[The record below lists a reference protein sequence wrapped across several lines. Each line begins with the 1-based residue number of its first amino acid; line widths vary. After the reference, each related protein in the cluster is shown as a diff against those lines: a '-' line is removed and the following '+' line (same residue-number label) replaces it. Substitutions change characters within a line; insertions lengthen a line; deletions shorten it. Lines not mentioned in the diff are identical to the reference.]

1 MASKRSA
8 RPSNGRKSSQPSP
21 SHYQWVAGFHNLD
34 AVGTLSCLWLTYDA
48 QREGEGNG
56 EGQGADLKSKQTTE
70 AGNQVQGKLKNL
82 TALSINETC
91 SSCLICT
98 IIPKDTVRLF
108 SKFHR
113 VA

>member
-1 MASKRSA
+1 MGERAASRVLHIISGLHVFITWMQWA
-8 RPSNGRKSSQPSP
+8 RR
-21 SHYQWVAGFHNLD
+21 
-34 AVGTLSCLWLTYDA
+34 TLSCLRLTCDA
-48 QREGEGNG
+48 QREGEGDG

-70 AGNQVQGKLKNL
+70 AGNEVQGKLKNL

>member
-1 MASKRSA
+1 MGERAASRVLYIISGLQVFITWMQWA
-8 RPSNGRKSSQPSP
+8 RAHFIS
-21 SHYQWVAGFHNLD
+21 
-34 AVGTLSCLWLTYDA
+34 LSCLWRTYDA
-48 QREGEGNG
+48 QREGEGDG

-70 AGNQVQGKLKNL
+70 AGNEVQGKLKNL